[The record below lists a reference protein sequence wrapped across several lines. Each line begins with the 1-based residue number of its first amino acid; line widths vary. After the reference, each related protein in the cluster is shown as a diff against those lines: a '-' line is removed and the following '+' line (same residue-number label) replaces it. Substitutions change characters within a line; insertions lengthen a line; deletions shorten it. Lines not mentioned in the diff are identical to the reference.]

1 MAQIYVAAPFFD
13 AAQTKRLDQ
22 VLAALQVNKSVTG
35 VFSPRDDTNKAKL
48 KKKTHQAG
56 SVRSLVKTFK
66 ACIRRQPWWLS

>member
-35 VFSPRDDTNKAKL
+35 VF
-48 KKKTHQAG
+48 
-56 SVRSLVKTFK
+56 
-66 ACIRRQPWWLS
+66 